1 MIINQSHPEP
11 QEIPLDPQ
19 PQPLLLP
26 KQLKRRIN
34 QIQEQQSPLPH
45 INPERLLEHPQ
56 SLFPQ
61 PVAAKSLILNL
72 HG

>member
-1 MIINQSHPEP
+1 MRISQSQLEP
-11 QEIPLDPQ
+11 LDNEPDPQ
-19 PQPLLLP
+19 PQPLFPP